1 MKEKFKYNI
10 NYKKY
15 IKNGGKKMKKFIFLA
30 IILMFAN
37 SCGVIQRANMRR
49 AIRNSGGSCEY
60 VSGVGEICAVPI
72 RQ

>member
-1 MKEKFKYNI
+1 
-10 NYKKY
+10 
-15 IKNGGKKMKKFIFLA
+15 MKKFIFLA
-30 IILMFAN
+30 IILLFVS

-49 AIRNSGGSCEY
+49 AVRNSGGSCEY